1 MKPENVYGFGR
12 ALLEAGDLDP
22 VYTVVYGSGFSLP
35 KLERWLLAYWCFY
48 HVGTACYVSGG
59 PEAGYWDRMTEA
71 AESSRFPRGRER
83 RHFRADNAVNS
94 VRFLS
99 SVGMLK
105 LFDPLRPYALC
116 PNRIAEAGYVMGEV
130 QKWTGFGPWI
140 AFKAADMLDRCGY
153 CPVSFDVA
161 SAFFYDSP
169 KKAANTLWDIEGQP
183 DLKEESQAGRCQ
195 WAVDR
200 ILAELKG
207 YSAPPI
213 FDRPLNCQEAE
224 TILCKWGASL
234 TGHYHIG
241 EDVKAVRDGIARFA
255 HVPMTRRLLRAGKEA
270 QLWDR

>member
-22 VYTVVYGSGFSLP
+22 VYTVVYGSRFSLP
-35 KLERWLLAYWCFY
+35 ELERWLLAYWCFY
-48 HVGTACYVSGG
+48 HVGTASYVAGG
-59 PEAGYWDRMTEA
+59 KRGYWDRMVEA

-94 VRFLS
+94 VRFLM
-99 SVGMLK
+99 GEGLEG
-105 LFDPLRPYALC
+105 LFSEFR
-116 PNRIAEAGYVMGEV
+116 RAGYERKTPDADEVMEIV
-130 QKWTGFGPWI
+130 QSWTGFGPWI
-140 AFKAADMLDRCGY
+140 AFKAADMFDRCGY

-169 KKAANTLWDIEGQP
+169 KKAANTLWEIEGQP

-200 ILAELKG
+200 ILAELEG
-207 YSAPPI
+207 YSAPPL

-241 EDVKAVRDGIARFA
+241 EDVKAVRDGINRFA
-255 HVPMTRRLLRAGKEA
+255 YVPMTRRLLRAGKEA
-270 QLWDR
+270 GLWQ